1 MRSGAGSA
9 AAPAA
14 APTPRA
20 SARLLELGLALFL
33 AALPLPFGA
42 VGWGGRLFLEIGS
55 AVLLV
60 LWIVDALAEPPRLP
74 PRLALAGLCGLLGF
88 AALQA
93 LPLPAA
99 AVGAANPSAERLR
112 AEIAPPESVIDAE
125 RHLLGAEAPPQ
136 PRTLSLDPQAT
147 ASALRTGCAL
157 AVLILVGAS
166 VAARRGVDGIAV
178 ALLGSAAFQ
187 GLYGLL
193 VLASGHDRIWNTPK
207 LYNLDSA
214 TGTFVNANHYASYLA
229 LALGCGAA
237 LVLRNARRSFL
248 GGDRRRSLRSL
259 GRDGGRDLLLVLLL
273 VCGLGGLLTSD
284 SRAGILLGLLALG
297 ATTVA
302 LGGGRR
308 RTYAAVLLLV
318 AAAAAIPLLQLG
330 SRSLVESYLASG
342 REMTEAGGRPTV
354 WRDTLGIV
362 ADFPATGSGFATF
375 GAVYPLFRS
384 GEVRLF
390 YQHAHLD
397 LLQLAAEAGAV
408 GLLLASLLLLP
419 LSLAVARGLAGA
431 HGALAPGFAAGLA
444 VVALHSLVDFPFHLP
459 AIAATAAVVAGALLV
474 SPWAD
479 PTCT

>member
-1 MRSGAGSA
+1 MSAGPGA
-9 AAPAA
+9 AAAREA
-14 APTPRA
+14 APSPRV

-33 AALPLPFGA
+33 VALPLPFGA
-42 VGWGGRLFLEIGS
+42 VGPGGRLFFEIGS

-60 LWIVDALAEPPRLP
+60 LWVVDALAEPPRLP
-74 PRLALAGLCGLLGF
+74 ARLALAGSLGLLGF

-99 AVGAANPSAERLR
+99 AVGAANPRAERLR
-112 AEIAPPESVIDAE
+112 AEIAPPESVLAAE
-125 RHLLGAEAPPQ
+125 RRLLGADAPARP
-136 PRTLSLDPQAT
+136 PTLSLDPEAT
-147 ASALRTGCAL
+147 ASALRSGTAL
-157 AVLILVGAS
+157 AALLLVGAA
-166 VAARRGVDGIAV
+166 VASRRGVERIAL

-193 VLASGHDRIWNTPK
+193 VLASGHDRIWNAPK

-248 GGDRRRSLRSL
+248 AGDRRRSLRSL
-259 GRDGGRDLLLVLLL
+259 GRDGARDLLLLLLL

-284 SRAGILLGLLALG
+284 SRAGILLGLLSLGTTAL
-297 ATTVA
+297 A

-308 RTYAAVLLLV
+308 RTYAAALLLV
-318 AAAAAIPLLQLG
+318 ALAAALPLLQLG
-330 SRSLVESYLASG
+330 PRSLVESYLASG
-342 REMTEAGGRPTV
+342 REMSEAGSRATV
-354 WRDTLGIV
+354 WSDTLGIV
-362 ADFPATGSGFATF
+362 GAFPATGSGFATF

-397 LLQLAAEAGAV
+397 LLQLAAEAGVV
-408 GLLLASLLLLP
+408 GLLLAGLLIVP
-419 LSLAVARGLAGA
+419 LVLAAARGLGA
-431 HGALAPGFAAGLA
+431 AQGALAPGFAAGFG
-444 VVALHSLVDFPFHLP
+444 VVALHSLIDFPLHLP

-479 PTCT
+479 PIST